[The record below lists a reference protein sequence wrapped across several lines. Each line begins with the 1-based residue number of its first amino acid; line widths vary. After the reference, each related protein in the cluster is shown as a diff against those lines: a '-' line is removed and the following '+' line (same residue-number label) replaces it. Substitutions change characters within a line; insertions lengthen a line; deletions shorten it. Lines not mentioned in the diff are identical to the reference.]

1 MNKMLKSKGF
11 LILLVLLCAGNL
23 AWSLLSLN
31 HSVRKIPTALQ
42 QQFGAASQ
50 ELKKSPPG
58 IQRGEVFLQRLKA
71 IPVSGAPMEQQ
82 EALKEYISAQE
93 QGLDA
98 LKNGGDTKAA
108 DQKLAAAATSLS
120 KSFNQ

>member
-1 MNKMLKSKGF
+1 MHKILKSKAF
-11 LILLVLLCAGNL
+11 LIVIVLLAGVNL
-23 AWSLLSLN
+23 AWSILSMN

-58 IQRGEVFLQRLKA
+58 IQRAECFLQKLKA

-82 EALKEYISAQE
+82 GSLKEYIAAQE
-93 QGLDA
+93 QVLDV

-108 DQKLAAAATSLS
+108 DQKLAAAAARLS